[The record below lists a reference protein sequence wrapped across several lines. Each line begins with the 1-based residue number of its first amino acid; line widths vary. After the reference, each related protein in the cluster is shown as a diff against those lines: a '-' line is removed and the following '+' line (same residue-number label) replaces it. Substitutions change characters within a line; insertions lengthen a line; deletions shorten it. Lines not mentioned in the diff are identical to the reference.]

1 MMRLR
6 DFDHW
11 FVDHILPYE
20 RQYLKL
26 ARRLTGDF
34 DEAADLVHDAYARVF
49 AHEGARQVANPR
61 AYVLQIIRNL
71 GIQKIRRARIVSI
84 EKVAAVEDLQ
94 HVDLAI
100 DAFGQLSD
108 RDELRRLIVAIQKLP
123 SQARRVVIMRRFDEM
138 SPKDVAARLGIS
150 VSTMEKHLAKGL
162 SLLAD
167 MLDAAEVTETSSAQE
182 RETGWS
188 RKARSTTRR

>member
-1 MMRLR
+1 MMWLR
-6 DFDHW
+6 EFDHW
-11 FVDHILPYE
+11 FIDHILPYE

-49 AHEGARQVANPR
+49 SHDGVRQAANPR
-61 AYVLQIIRNL
+61 AYVLQIVRNL
-71 GIQKIRRARIVSI
+71 GIQRIRRARIVSI
-84 EKVAAVEDLQ
+84 ENVAAVEDLQ
-94 HVDLAI
+94 QADLAV

-108 RDELRRLIVAIQKLP
+108 RDELRRVIVAVQKLP
-123 SQARRVVIMRRFDEM
+123 PQARRVVIMRRFDEM
-138 SPKDVAARLGIS
+138 SPKAVAERLGIS

-162 SLLAD
+162 SLLAE
-167 MLDAAEVTETSSAQE
+167 MLDAAEMAEESAPGE

-188 RKARSTTRR
+188 RRTKSTTRR

>member
-1 MMRLR
+1 MMWLR
-6 DFDHW
+6 EFDHW

-49 AHEGARQVANPR
+49 SHEGARQVANPR
-61 AYVLQIIRNL
+61 AYVLQIVRNL

-84 EKVAAVEDLQ
+84 ETIAAAEDLQ
-94 HVDLAI
+94 QADLAV

-108 RDELRRLIVAIQKLP
+108 RDELRRLIIAIQTLP
-123 SQARRVVIMRRFDEM
+123 PQARRVVIMRRFDEM
-138 SPKDVAARLGIS
+138 SPKDVAERLGIS

-162 SLLAD
+162 SLLAE
-167 MLDAAEVTETSSAQE
+167 MLDAAEMAEDTVAGE

-188 RKARSTTRR
+188 RRTKSTTRR